1 MLFETCLLEGKESRK
16 KMKRGDQIVS
26 TVERL
31 SAKGDGLAYVGGK
44 EVALRQTVPGDRVEA
59 VIGRKRKGRFEARV
73 EKFLEFGA
81 ERVPAVCEHFGICG
95 GCRWQDL
102 DYADQL
108 HVKEG
113 MVRSALE
120 GEALFLPSFRP
131 ILPSPTPFFY
141 RNKMEFSFGR
151 DREGEMQL
159 GLHVR
164 GRFNRVFNV
173 EKCHLQ
179 SEVSNRIVGAVRE
192 HAVSAG
198 LSVYDLKEHQGLLRF
213 LVVRES
219 KKTGEV
225 MVNLVVS
232 EFPCESVTLLV
243 DKVQRQIPE
252 ITTWVVSLHQGKA
265 QVAIGQEEFI
275 LKGKGY
281 IAEDC
286 GGVAYEVSPRSFFQT
301 NSLQAERLYD
311 IIVDLAGDLEGMEV
325 LDLYCGTGGIS
336 LHLARRAKAVW
347 GIEVVEEAIAD
358 ARKNAQ
364 RNGVENCKFISGA
377 VEDVLA
383 DLDKQCFDLI
393 VVDPPR
399 AGLHKRALAAIEALE
414 ANRIIYVSCNPFTLA
429 EDLVAL
435 AQGNYSADVVQP
447 VDMFPQTPHCEVVV
461 SLVRHQRAGEI

>member
-1 MLFETCLLEGKESRK
+1 
-16 KMKRGDQIVS
+16 MKRGDQIVA

-31 SAKGDGLAYVGGK
+31 SAKGDGLAYVEGK
-44 EVALRQTVPGDRVEA
+44 EMALRQTVPGDRVEA
-59 VIGRKRKGRFEARV
+59 IVGRKRKGRFEARI
-73 EKFLEFGA
+73 ERFLEYGV
-81 ERVPAVCEHFGICG
+81 ERVPATCEHFGICG

-102 DYADQL
+102 GYADQL
-108 HVKEG
+108 QIKEG

-120 GEALFLPSFRP
+120 GEALLLPSFSP
-131 ILPSPTPFFY
+131 ILPSPTPLFY

-173 EKCHLQ
+173 EECHLQ
-179 SEVSNRIVGAVRE
+179 SEVSNRIVRAVRE

-213 LVVRES
+213 LVIRES
-219 KKTGEV
+219 KKLGEV

-232 EFPCESVTLLV
+232 EFPSEPVTQLV
-243 DKVQRQIPE
+243 EKVKKQIPE
-252 ITTWVVSLHQGKA
+252 ITTFVVSLHQGKA

-311 IIVDLAGDLEGMEV
+311 VVVGLAGDLEGLEV

-336 LHLARRAKAVW
+336 LHLARRAQAVW
-347 GIEVVEEAIAD
+347 GIEAVEEAIAD
-358 ARKNAQ
+358 AQKNAQ
-364 RNGVENCKFISGA
+364 RNGIENCQFISGA

-383 DLDKQCFDLI
+383 DLDKQRFDLV

-399 AGLHKRALAAIEALE
+399 AGLHKRALAAVAALE
-414 ANRIIYVSCNPFTLA
+414 ASRIIYVSCNPFTLA

-435 AQGNYSADVVQP
+435 AQADYGADVVQP

-461 SLVRHQRAGEI
+461 SLVRHQNAGEG